1 MPKSKK
7 ILLSKIIEET
17 EHENKKAK
25 EQSIKRA
32 YRDLLSLLEN
42 IHSANRV
49 PEGSGTIHIFSS
61 IARSA
66 DEIHHILQTIN
77 KYSSHTPR
85 LHISANSDDG
95 GHLHHDVTIY
105 RARSNFAAT
114 VVQFNMPENQSLS
127 DEELDNEYD
136 ALLCELR
143 KRTK

>member
-1 MPKSKK
+1 MSKSKK

-42 IHSANRV
+42 VHSANRV

-61 IARSA
+61 IARPA

-77 KYSSHTPR
+77 NYSSDSPR
-85 LHISANSDDG
+85 LHINANHDDG

-105 RARSNFAAT
+105 RPRTDVAAT
-114 VVQFNMPENQSLS
+114 AVQFNIPEKHILS

-136 ALLCELR
+136 ALLYEIR

>member
-114 VVQFNMPENQSLS
+114 VVQFNVSENQSLS